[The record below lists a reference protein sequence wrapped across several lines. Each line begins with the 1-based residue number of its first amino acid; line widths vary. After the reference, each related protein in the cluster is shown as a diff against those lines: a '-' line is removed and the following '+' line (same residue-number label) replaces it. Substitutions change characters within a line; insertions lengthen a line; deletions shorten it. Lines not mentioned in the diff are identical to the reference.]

1 MLTTESN
8 TSEAFNANS
17 IVFSHLCASDLELNR
32 SHLKESPRETSP
44 KDRRQLEMFP
54 PSQLCIKKKKKKKE
68 TKNMMQ
74 LPKALH

>member
-1 MLTTESN
+1 MFTTESN

-17 IVFSHLCASDLELNR
+17 IVFFHLCASDLELNG

-44 KDRRQLEMFP
+44 KERRQLEIFP
-54 PSQLCIKKKKKKKE
+54 PSQLCIKKKKE
-68 TKNMMQ
+68 TKNMMH